1 LRRGARRAA
10 EAPTGAPEGQLAVD
24 WVIEPIAEAHI
35 AGFRAA
41 LDRVARE
48 RRYLALLE
56 APPLERTAEF
66 VRGNIAGGNPQ
77 YVAIGGDAVVGWCD
91 VTPMERAVFA
101 HRGVLGMG
109 VVPEYRGRGVGRAL
123 VEATL
128 SAARSKGLARIDLEV
143 RADNAAAIGLYR
155 AVGFKVEGVKR
166 DALRLDDGRF
176 DLVVMAL
183 HLDGGG

>member
-1 LRRGARRAA
+1 M
-10 EAPTGAPEGQLAVD
+10 D
-24 WVIEPIAEAHI
+24 WAIVPIAVGHSRDSTLHSTVSPASGDTSPCSKRRRSS
-35 AGFRAA
+35 APRSSCAA
-41 LDRVARE
+41 
-48 RRYLALLE
+48 
-56 APPLERTAEF
+56 
-66 VRGNIAGGNPQ
+66 NIAGGNPQ
-77 YVAIGGDAVVGWCD
+77 FVAIGGDAVVGWCD

>member
-1 LRRGARRAA
+1 
-10 EAPTGAPEGQLAVD
+10 VD

-35 AGFRAA
+35 AGFHAA

-66 VRGNIAGGNPQ
+66 VRGNIAGGVPQ
-77 YVAIGGDAVVGWCD
+77 FVAIAADTVVGWCD
-91 VTPMERAVFA
+91 VTPMQRKVFA

-109 VVPEYRGRGVGRAL
+109 VVPEYRGRGVGRGL

-128 SAARSKGLARIDLEV
+128 SAARSMNLARIDLEV

-155 AVGFKVEGVKR
+155 AFGFGVDGVKR

>member
-1 LRRGARRAA
+1 
-10 EAPTGAPEGQLAVD
+10 VD
-24 WVIEPIAEAHI
+24 WSIAPIAETHI
-35 AGFRAA
+35 AGLHAA
-41 LDRVARE
+41 LGRVARE

-56 APPLERTAEF
+56 APPLERTAAF

-91 VTPMERAVFA
+91 VTPMERAAFA

-128 SAARSKGLARIDLEV
+128 AAARSKGLARIDLEV
-143 RADNAAAIGLYR
+143 RADNTAAIGLYH
-155 AVGFKVEGVKR
+155 AVGFAAEGVKR
-166 DALRLDDGRF
+166 DALRVDGGRF

-183 HLDGGG
+183 HLDGGV

>member
-1 LRRGARRAA
+1 
-10 EAPTGAPEGQLAVD
+10 V
-24 WVIEPIAEAHI
+24 PIAEAHI
-35 AGFRAA
+35 AGFHAA

-77 YVAIGGDAVVGWCD
+77 YVAISGDAVFGWCD

-123 VEATL
+123 VEAAL
-128 SAARSKGLARIDLEV
+128 AAARRSGLARIDLEV

-155 AVGFKVEGVKR
+155 AVGFAVEGVKR
-166 DALRLDDGRF
+166 DALRLGGARF
-176 DLVVMAL
+176 DLVAMAL
-183 HLDGGG
+183 HLDEGG

>member
-1 LRRGARRAA
+1 M
-10 EAPTGAPEGQLAVD
+10 D
-24 WVIEPIAEAHI
+24 WVIEPIAGAHI
-35 AGFRAA
+35 AGFHAA

-77 YVAIGGDAVVGWCD
+77 YVA
-91 VTPMERAVFA
+91 
-101 HRGVLGMG
+101 
-109 VVPEYRGRGVGRAL
+109 
-123 VEATL
+123 
-128 SAARSKGLARIDLEV
+128 
-143 RADNAAAIGLYR
+143 
-155 AVGFKVEGVKR
+155 VGFKVEGVKR